1 MERSPLRGTL
11 AKPPEKVKLRGTLAP
26 KESIIR
32 GTLAGK
38 GADSVKT
45 PTPEGVTVSR
55 EQLPDI
61 ESLAILTGR
70 TVIQRDGG
78 KHCNFIE
85 LRDSLTAGRK
95 TVKLIGGGMHYS
107 LPADDFLASI
117 TTDGGAWRLLKK

>member
-78 KHCNFIE
+78 
-85 LRDSLTAGRK
+85 DSLTAGRK